1 MWILSIWKLI
11 KLPHNRWYVLLLTST
26 CILSFENFSINVV
39 YKQYFIEEIAFLESE
54 TIEHALNKKPLQHF
68 SSNCTMLHCLP
79 KKVIVVSLF
88 SKGIFTIKWAI
99 VLRAGFWMSMVCC
112 LIAYFFARQKLSKI
126 LQFPIFGGGCMKL
139 VSFDQN
145 FIDWHICKSQTHLYL
160 LKDKERLLL
169 IIEWSTLQLLGF

>member
-1 MWILSIWKLI
+1 
-11 KLPHNRWYVLLLTST
+11 
-26 CILSFENFSINVV
+26 
-39 YKQYFIEEIAFLESE
+39 
-54 TIEHALNKKPLQHF
+54 
-68 SSNCTMLHCLP
+68 
-79 KKVIVVSLF
+79 
-88 SKGIFTIKWAI
+88 
-99 VLRAGFWMSMVCC
+99 MSMVCC

>member
-1 MWILSIWKLI
+1 MFYRGGNFPGISRETKYWCFFFIPTMKTAVIEFLLSVNIPTI
-11 KLPHNRWYVLLLTST
+11 SEMEYVWTKEETFVTLFLLLHNAALLAKKSD
-26 CILSFENFSINVV
+26 CFRYILKGNI
-39 YKQYFIEEIAFLESE
+39 YHQM
-54 TIEHALNKKPLQHF
+54 
-68 SSNCTMLHCLP
+68 SNCIKSRILNVYGLLSDCL
-79 KKVIVVSLF
+79 L
-88 SKGIFTIKWAI
+88 
-99 VLRAGFWMSMVCC
+99 
-112 LIAYFFARQKLSKI
+112 FFARQKLSKI